1 MMELGFRAVRVRSHG
16 DLARIEVPKKERV
29 KLFNEDILDK
39 VSEKFKKLG
48 FKYVTVDT
56 EGYKMGSLNTGINK
70 N

>member
-1 MMELGFRAVRVRSHG
+1 M
-16 DLARIEVPKKERV
+16 

-56 EGYKMGSLNTGINK
+56 EGYKMGSLNTEINK